1 MKKHV
6 LICGEKGVGKS
17 TLIRRLVEEARL
29 TVGGFCTKMDE
40 NAEGAMRPIY
50 IYPASLPTDQRI
62 RGKENLVGRCGNFG
76 RQKEIF
82 PEVFNAL
89 GTAYLQGTPSCQVIV
104 MDELGFMESDAQ
116 AFRRAVL
123 QTLDGETP
131 VLAAVKNRMDVE
143 FLRQVCAHPRAE
155 VIPINPENR
164 EELFRTL
171 LPVVSGWKK

>member
-1 MKKHV
+1 MKKHI

-17 TLIRRLVEEARL
+17 TLIRRLVEAAQL
-29 TVGGFCTKMDE
+29 TVSGFCTKMDE
-40 NAEGAMRPIY
+40 NAGEVMHPIY
-50 IYPASLPTDQRI
+50 IYPAAVPMDQRQ
-62 RGKENLVGRCGNFG
+62 RGTENLVGRCGDFG

-82 PEVFNAL
+82 PEVFDAL
-89 GTAYLQGTPSCQVIV
+89 GTAYLQSPQSCQVIL
-104 MDELGFMESDAQ
+104 MDELGFIESGAQ

-123 QTLDGETP
+123 QTLDGDTP

-155 VIPINPENR
+155 VVPIDPKNR
-164 EELFRTL
+164 EELYRML